1 MIEFDREIKVNIFL
15 EDIRFFMFVCNQR
28 REDVLGFNFEKLG
41 RDGKNS
47 KIDYEG
53 EVNGIEKLEEN
64 GVIKKQRKICFNKEG
79 EIIGILCYFEVKK
92 IGEAVI

>member
-1 MIEFDREIKVNIFL
+1 M
-15 EDIRFFMFVCNQR
+15 
-28 REDVLGFNFEKLG
+28 LGPNFEKSG

-64 GVIKKQRKICFNKEG
+64 GVIKKQRKTCFNKEG
-79 EIIGILCYFEVKK
+79 EIIGIPCHFEVKK
-92 IGEAVI
+92 IGEAAT